1 MLSVPQSSPQHVNYR
16 YVRITPTRKRLRR
29 LGPSGQL
36 CVGIR
41 RQDNCSQFRVSGYP
55 LLHLNVL
62 CISIRVSDAELLP
75 ILEQLIPSILPS
87 YAIDYFEGP
96 RHVNSVT
103 WEARNILSERVLLLG
118 ATHRNSATVTA
129 QYSNDPSPQI

>member
-1 MLSVPQSSPQHVNYR
+1 MPTIAMYE
-16 YVRITPTRKRLRR
+16 TP

-75 ILEQLIPSILPS
+75 ILEQLIVGGEFVQDLALDF
-87 YAIDYFEGP
+87 AI
-96 RHVNSVT
+96 VCN
-103 WEARNILSERVLLLG
+103 
-118 ATHRNSATVTA
+118 
-129 QYSNDPSPQI
+129 